1 MTICGFS
8 SEHEQTFLRNFPMS
22 DTTDQQTE
30 KKERSNKKE
39 AVIVAAL
46 FATVIALLYYIKP
59 TSIPF
64 KSFTQSDVLT
74 IVTSIFVVAIFM
86 ERSIAAI
93 LIPIRAPARQ
103 KIEQKL
109 ELLKPSGED
118 EPIDAETEKK
128 IRAKEHELAAYKLQT
143 AQRAYWLSFGFG
155 LAISL
160 VGVRT
165 LAGLVEP
172 GYLTNLA
179 ETKQLHYTFFSF
191 VDIVLT
197 GGVISGGSAAIDMIG
212 RKISTSFD
220 FSSAVTQH

>member
-1 MTICGFS
+1 
-8 SEHEQTFLRNFPMS
+8 MS
-22 DTTDQQTE
+22 DVTDQQAE

-59 TSIPF
+59 TNIPF
-64 KSFTQSDVLT
+64 RSFTQSDVLT
-74 IVTSIFVVAIFM
+74 IVTSISVVAIFM

-109 ELLKPSGED
+109 ESLKPSDED
-118 EPIDAETEKK
+118 NDTIDAETEIK
-128 IRAKEHELAAYKLQT
+128 IRKKEHELAAYKLQT

-172 GYLTNLA
+172 EYLKNLA

-197 GGVISGGSAAIDMIG
+197 GGVISGGSAAVDMIG

-220 FSSAVTQH
+220 FNSAVTPSVKQQK

>member
-1 MTICGFS
+1 
-8 SEHEQTFLRNFPMS
+8 MS
-22 DTTDQQTE
+22 DVTDQKTE
-30 KKERSNKKE
+30 KKERSNKRE

-64 KSFTQSDVLT
+64 RSFTKFDVLT
-74 IVTSIFVVAIFM
+74 IVTSISVVAIFM

-93 LIPIRAPARQ
+93 LIPIRAPVRQ
-103 KIEQKL
+103 KIKQ
-109 ELLKPSGED
+109 ELDQLKHPANKA
-118 EPIDAETEKK
+118 PIDAETERK
-128 IRAKEHELAAYKLQT
+128 IQAKEHELAAYKLQT
-143 AQRAYWLSFGFG
+143 AQRAYWFSFGFG

-172 GYLTNLA
+172 NFLKNLA

-197 GGVISGGSAAIDMIG
+197 GGVISGGSAAVDMIG

-220 FSSAVTQH
+220 FDSAVTPSDKKQK